1 MSSEQRGP
9 STALL
14 AVDTGG
20 TFTDLVL
27 LEDGKLHTL
36 KVPSTP
42 EDPSQAVLDGILKI
56 FGVDQ
61 TQSSQDYPFALLHG
75 STVATNTLLER
86 RGAKVL
92 LVTNRGFE
100 DVLEIGRQNR
110 PQLYALVGHRLP
122 PLVTRDDRLGVNGR
136 IGPHGE
142 EIEPLDQEELASL
155 TDRIQ
160 EHGAEAVAISLLHSY
175 ANNTHEQ
182 AIAEAVK
189 SINIPLSVSADL
201 VSEFREY
208 ERTSTTV
215 VNAYVAPIMSNYLGR
230 ISEEAGAKLVRIMGS
245 NGGVLPVER
254 ARQEPVHTVLSGP
267 AGGVMGALTWAK
279 RSGREDI
286 ISFDMGG
293 TSTDVSLCP
302 GHPLRTREFAIAGQP
317 TAIPVLDIH
326 TVGAGGGSLARVD
339 AAGVLRV
346 GPQSAGAEP
355 GPICY
360 ARGGSRVT
368 VTDAH
373 VWLGRL
379 PISAFLDGADNL
391 DRDAITGPLGV
402 IASELG
408 ASLEQTAEGILA
420 VADTAMERALRVI
433 SVERGYDPENFTIV
447 AFGGAGGL
455 HVAELTERLG
465 AREALIPR
473 DPGLLSAYGMLT
485 SPMTRETSRTVL
497 YTTEDLDIKDCINEG
512 LSRLAYQAQT
522 EMLDEGASPD
532 ELATTLWIDARYQGQ
547 SFELRVPAEEWIT
560 CFHNSHEERY
570 GYRREETPVEAVTLR
585 AVVTVPAPTLS
596 VNKLTDTMDSP
607 PTRSTKVVYN
617 DREIEAVLVPRRSLR
632 SEHELQGPLIIQEY
646 SGTTWIPPG
655 WVMKP
660 DTWGCLHLTREGR
673 ADLTQE
679 PS

>member
-1 MSSEQRGP
+1 MSSEHQGA

-27 LEDGKLHTL
+27 LREGQIRTL
-36 KVPSTP
+36 KVSSTP

-56 FGVDQ
+56 FGITDVA
-61 TQSSQDYPFALLHG
+61 SSKDDPFTLLHG

-100 DVLEIGRQNR
+100 DVIEIGRQNR

-122 PLVTRDDRLGVNGR
+122 PLVMRDDRVGISGR
-136 IGPHGE
+136 IGPQGE
-142 EIEPLDQEELASL
+142 EIEPLDLEELATL
-155 TDRIQ
+155 TVRIK
-160 EHGAEAVAISLLHSY
+160 EHNAEAVAISLLHSY
-175 ANNTHEQ
+175 ANDAHEQ
-182 AIAEAVK
+182 IVAEAVGD
-189 SINIPLSVSADL
+189 IGLPLSVSADL
-201 VSEFREY
+201 VPEFREY

-230 ISEEAGAKLVRIMGS
+230 ISKEAGATRVRIMGS

-254 ARQEPVHTVLSGP
+254 ARKEPVHTVLSGP
-267 AGGVMGALTWAK
+267 AGGVIGALTWAK
-279 RSGREDI
+279 RSGRERI

-302 GHPLRTREFAIAGQP
+302 GHPLRTREFEIAGQP

-339 AAGVLRV
+339 AGGALRV

-360 ARGGSRVT
+360 GRGGSRVT

-379 PISAFLDGADNL
+379 PASSFLGGSETL
-391 DRDAITGPLGV
+391 DRDAIRDPLGV
-402 IASELG
+402 LAAALG
-408 ASLEQTAEGILA
+408 ASLEETAEGILA

-433 SVERGYDPENFTIV
+433 SVERGYDPEDFTIV

-455 HVAELTERLG
+455 HVTELIDRLG
-465 AREALIPR
+465 AREALIPP
-473 DPGLLSAYGMLT
+473 DPGLLSAYGMLA
-485 SPMTRETSRTVL
+485 SPVTRETARTVL
-497 YTTEDLDIKDCINEG
+497 QATDDSGAGDYIDDVLAG
-512 LSRLAYQAQT
+512 LALQAWT
-522 EMLDEGASPD
+522 EMVEMDGNGRGGVRPGRTIHYTLD
-532 ELATTLWIDARYQGQ
+532 
-547 SFELRVPAEEWIT
+547 
-560 CFHNSHEERY
+560 
-570 GYRREETPVEAVTLR
+570 
-585 AVVTVPAPTLS
+585 
-596 VNKLTDTMDSP
+596 
-607 PTRSTKVVYN
+607 
-617 DREIEAVLVPRRSLR
+617 
-632 SEHELQGPLIIQEY
+632 
-646 SGTTWIPPG
+646 
-655 WVMKP
+655 
-660 DTWGCLHLTREGR
+660 
-673 ADLTQE
+673 
-679 PS
+679 

>member
-1 MSSEQRGP
+1 MSSEHQGA

-27 LEDGKLHTL
+27 LREGEIRTL
-36 KVPSTP
+36 KVSSTP
-42 EDPSQAVLDGILKI
+42 EDPSQAVLDGTLEI
-56 FGVDQ
+56 FGI
-61 TQSSQDYPFALLHG
+61 TKGSGGKEGPFALLHG

-100 DVLEIGRQNR
+100 DVIEIGRQNR

-122 PLVTRDDRLGVNGR
+122 PLVTRDDRLGISGR
-136 IGPHGE
+136 IGPQGE
-142 EIEPLDQEELASL
+142 EIEPLDLEELATL
-155 TDRIQ
+155 GLRIK
-160 EHGAEAVAISLLHSY
+160 EHDAEAVAISLLHSY
-175 ANNTHEQ
+175 ANDTHEKLV
-182 AIAEAVK
+182 AETLSATGL
-189 SINIPLSVSADL
+189 PLSVSADL
-201 VSEFREY
+201 VPEFREY

-230 ISEEAGAKLVRIMGS
+230 ISKEAGAIRVRIMGS

-254 ARQEPVHTVLSGP
+254 AIKEPVHTVLSGP
-267 AGGVMGALTWAK
+267 AGGVIGALTWAE
-279 RSGREDI
+279 RSGRERI

-302 GHPLRTREFAIAGQP
+302 GHPLRTREFEIAGQP

-339 AAGVLRV
+339 AGGALRV

-360 ARGGSRVT
+360 GRGGSKVT

-379 PISAFLDGADNL
+379 PASAFLGGSETL
-391 DRDAITGPLGV
+391 DRDAISDPLGTM
-402 IASELG
+402 ATALG
-408 ASLEQTAEGILA
+408 ASLEETAEGILA

-433 SVERGYDPENFTIV
+433 SVERGYDPEDFTIV

-465 AREALIPR
+465 AHEALIPP
-473 DPGLLSAYGMLT
+473 DPGLLSAYGMLA
-485 SPMTRETSRTVL
+485 SPVTRETARTVFQATDDSSAAD
-497 YTTEDLDIKDCINEG
+497 YIEDA
-512 LSRLAYQAQT
+512 LAELALQART
-522 EMLDEGASPD
+522 EMVEEGADPD
-532 ELATTLWIDARYQGQ
+532 ELSTTLWIDARYRGQ
-547 SFELRVPAEEWIT
+547 SFELRVRAEDWAER
-560 CFHNSHEERY
+560 FHNLHEERY
-570 GYRREETPVEAVTLR
+570 GYRRDGTAVEAVTLR
-585 AVVTVPAPTLS
+585 AVVTAPAPTLTVHRLS
-596 VNKLTDTMDSP
+596 TADAPP
-607 PTRSTKVVYN
+607 PTRSTSVVYG
-617 DREIEAVLVPRRSLR
+617 DKEIESTLVSRSDLR
-632 SEHELQGPLIIQEY
+632 LEHALDGPVIVQEY
-646 SGTTWIPPG
+646 SGTTWVPPG
-655 WVMKP
+655 WIVKP
-660 DTWGCLHLTREGR
+660 DPWGCLHLTRGPK
-673 ADLTQE
+673 A
-679 PS
+679 PSVD